1 MLTDKFSK
9 AVAVANYAHY
19 DQTRKGTTIP
29 YIAHPLAVAS
39 LAIEFGANEDQAIAA
54 LLYDA
59 IEDGGAE
66 YEQIILQNFG
76 ESVLAMVQG
85 CTDGVPDANGEKAD
99 WWDRKSAYLDHLEK
113 AADDVLLVSG
123 ADKLH
128 NARAIVIDLREVGP
142 AVFDRFKAG
151 MKGTLWYYRNLA
163 DIFKRRGSP
172 MAKQLEAAVS
182 EMEKL
187 AVFDA
192 QYEKIIK
199 DNFGQETLA
208 KVKESTGVIKQ
219 S

>member
-9 AVAVANYAHY
+9 AVSVANYAHY

-54 LLYDA
+54 LLHDA

-85 CTDGVPDANGEKAD
+85 CTDGVPHANGEKAD

-151 MKGTLWYYRNLA
+151 MKGTLWYYRSLA
-163 DIFKRRGSP
+163 DIFTRRGSP

-182 EMEKL
+182 VMEKL

-192 QYEKIIK
+192 EYAKIIE
-199 DNFGQETLA
+199 DNFGADALA
-208 KVKESTGVIKQ
+208 EVKAIRNHV
-219 S
+219 

>member
-54 LLYDA
+54 LLHDA

-85 CTDGVPDANGEKAD
+85 CTDGVSDANGEKAD
-99 WWDRKSAYLDHLEK
+99 WWERKSAYLDHLEK

-151 MKGTLWYYRNLA
+151 MKGTLWYYRSLA
-163 DIFKRRGSP
+163 DIFMRRGLP

-187 AVFDA
+187 SVFDA
-192 QYEKIIK
+192 EYAKIIEN
-199 DNFGQETLA
+199 NFGEETLA
-208 KVKESTGVIKQ
+208 KVKKALCGVQQK
-219 S
+219 

>member
-9 AVAVANYAHY
+9 AVSVANYAHY

-54 LLYDA
+54 LLHDA

-66 YEQIILQNFG
+66 YEQLILENFG

-99 WWDRKSAYLDHLEK
+99 WWERKSAYLDHLEK

-163 DIFKRRGSP
+163 DIFSRRGAP
-172 MAKQLEAAVS
+172 MAKQLESAVS
-182 EMEKL
+182 QMEKL

-192 QYEKIIK
+192 EYAKIIE
-199 DNFGQETLA
+199 DNFGGEALA
-208 KVKESTGVIKQ
+208 EVKSINNAF
-219 S
+219 

>member
-54 LLYDA
+54 LLHDA

>member
-1 MLTDKFSK
+1 LLTEKFSR
-9 AVAVANYAHY
+9 AVDVANYAHY

-39 LAIEFGANEDQAIAA
+39 LAIEFGATEDQAIAA
-54 LLYDA
+54 LLHDA

-66 YEQIILQNFG
+66 YEQIIRQNFD

-99 WWDRKSAYLDHLEK
+99 WWERKSSYLEHLEK
-113 AADDVLLVSG
+113 ASDDVLLVSG

-128 NARAIVIDLREVGP
+128 NARAIVGDLQEIGP

-151 MKGTLWYYRNLA
+151 MKGTLWYYRSLA
-163 DIFKRRGSP
+163 DIFSRRGTP
-172 MAKQLEAAVS
+172 MAKQLELAVS
-182 EMEKL
+182 QMEKL

-192 QYEKIIK
+192 EYAKIIE
-199 DNFGQETLA
+199 DNFGAEALA
-208 KVKESTGVIKQ
+208 EVKAIRNHV
-219 S
+219 

>member
-1 MLTDKFSK
+1 VLTDKFSK
-9 AVAVANYAHY
+9 AVSVANYAHY

-29 YIAHPLAVAS
+29 YIAHPLTVAS

-54 LLYDA
+54 LLHDA

-66 YEQIILQNFG
+66 YEQVILENFG

-99 WWDRKSAYLDHLEK
+99 WWERKSAYLDRLEK

-163 DIFKRRGSP
+163 DIFSRRGAP
-172 MAKQLEAAVS
+172 MAKQLESAVS
-182 EMEKL
+182 QMEKL

-192 QYEKIIK
+192 EYAKIIE
-199 DNFGQETLA
+199 DNFGGEALA
-208 KVKESTGVIKQ
+208 EVKKAMCNAQ
-219 S
+219 QK

>member
-1 MLTDKFSK
+1 
-9 AVAVANYAHY
+9 
-19 DQTRKGTTIP
+19 
-29 YIAHPLAVAS
+29 
-39 LAIEFGANEDQAIAA
+39 
-54 LLYDA
+54 
-59 IEDGGAE
+59 
-66 YEQIILQNFG
+66 
-76 ESVLAMVQG
+76 MVQG

>member
-54 LLYDA
+54 LLHDA

-66 YEQIILQNFG
+66 YEQVILENFG
-76 ESVLAMVQG
+76 ELVLAMVQG

-99 WWDRKSAYLDHLEK
+99 WWERKSAYLDHLEK
-113 AADDVLLVSG
+113 ASDDVLLVSG

-128 NARAIVIDLREVGP
+128 NARAIMIDLREVGP

-182 EMEKL
+182 EMEEL
-187 AVFDA
+187 ATRVH
-192 QYEKIIK
+192 
-199 DNFGQETLA
+199 
-208 KVKESTGVIKQ
+208 
-219 S
+219 